1 MTYNRHDKNH
11 CTQHRVEFDRLYNI
25 VFDEIK
31 EIARNT
37 VDTGEVAESLAEAY
51 DNERKAQQEL
61 LEKNIAK
68 ARNRIDILE
77 RMTTKAYE
85 DLLSETINE
94 AMFNSVIE
102 RTKAETE
109 ELQKQIA
116 DYEVC
121 LSKNGSEDGNARK
134 WIDLIKDYS
143 DITELDSDT
152 LNRLIRRIVVHEN
165 ITKDGERD
173 ISLEIHYNFRP
184 MDESKTYNLSD
195 YTDANPIAK
204 AV

>member
-1 MTYNRHDKNH
+1 
-11 CTQHRVEFDRLYNI
+11 
-25 VFDEIK
+25 
-31 EIARNT
+31 
-37 VDTGEVAESLAEAY
+37 TGEVAESLAEAY

-68 ARNRIDILE
+68 ARNRIETLE

-85 DLLSETINE
+85 DLLEETINE
-94 AMFNSVIE
+94 AMFNSVME

-109 ELQKQIA
+109 ELQKQIEDSKA
-116 DYEVC
+116 RLD
-121 LSKNGSEDGNARK
+121 KNGSEDGNARK
-134 WIDLIKDYS
+134 WIDLIKEYS

-152 LNRLIRRIVVHEN
+152 LNRLIRKIVVHE
-165 ITKDGERD
+165 TVAKDGDRD

-195 YTDANPIAK
+195 YAAANLKAK
-204 AV
+204 AM